1 MIIFIKKLKLIFFF
15 AKHAKQTKSH
25 NMLIHRTMQRTK
37 RQGQKCTG
45 QSSCK
50 SVQHLVRIHVF
61 KKLELKSKR
70 PRPSNNPALLLNK
83 LWPKCTRPKPNQPL
97 ASKNLVLCTRGSNQI
112 SPIHVSKKMEPQSIS
127 LFKKPPIQVQE
138 A

>member
-1 MIIFIKKLKLIFFF
+1 M

-25 NMLIHRTMQRTK
+25 SMLIHRTMQSTK

-50 SVQHLVRIHVF
+50 SVQHLVPIHVF

-70 PRPSNNPALLLNK
+70 PRPSNNLAPVLNK
-83 LWPKCTRPKPNQPL
+83 LWPKCTRPKPNQPPP
-97 ASKNLVLCTRGSNQI
+97 SKNLVLCTRGSNQI
-112 SPIHVSKKMEPQSIS
+112 SPFMFPKRWSPVHLFVSET
-127 LFKKPPIQVQE
+127 PIQVQE